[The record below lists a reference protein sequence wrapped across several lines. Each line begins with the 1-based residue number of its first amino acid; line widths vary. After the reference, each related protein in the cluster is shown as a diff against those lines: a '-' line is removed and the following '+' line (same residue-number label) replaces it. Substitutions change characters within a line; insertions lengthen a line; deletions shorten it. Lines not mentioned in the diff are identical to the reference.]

1 MLTAFT
7 VALIVA
13 LILLVVLIDIL
24 RASLAVNTLLAAQV
38 MIVAK
43 EGQVKTIHGPIK
55 PRPGTSLLG
64 RIMHHVDGKLHERM
78 IRRAYFRAAPV
89 AGALRTLRTKAE
101 SRSSNSND

>member
-7 VALIVA
+7 VALTVA

-24 RASLAVNTLLAAQV
+24 RASISVNTLLAAQV

-55 PRPGTSLLG
+55 PRPGTGLLG
-64 RIMHHVDGKLHERM
+64 RVMHQVDGKLHGWM
-78 IRRAYFRAAPV
+78 IRRAYRQAAP
-89 AGALRTLRTKAE
+89 AGAALRRTMVE
-101 SRSSNSND
+101 LRSSRQQ